1 MSAITT
7 IKIKHK
13 RLDINSIYERFTNS
27 SKRQVK
33 ADKKFLENA
42 ILQMINNGIIVNKKP
57 RNGYELFYGNF
68 SNDDGNSN
76 YSQQHL

>member
-1 MSAITT
+1 MSAKTT

-13 RLDINSIYERFTNS
+13 RLDINSIYEHFTNT

-33 ADKKFLENA
+33 ADKKFFESA

-57 RNGYELFYGNF
+57 RNGYELFYRNF

-76 YSQQHL
+76 YSQQYL